1 MAGTEHIPKS
11 PLGGVSAFQC
21 GNCGGQ
27 VELRAPG
34 QTMRAAC
41 THCGSVIDLTNPDFR
56 VISAYKKRLKYKPI
70 IEIGTRGVIEEIE
83 WEVIG
88 FMVRKVLDYPYQWEE
103 YLLFNPYHGF
113 RWLLNQYGHWSFT
126 TPLIDNPAGTSHTVR
141 HEGDVYKA
149 YSSGRAKV
157 IFVFGEFYWE
167 VKRGETVETRDLVK
181 APEMLSLEFD
191 DAGKSWTKSVYLPAN
206 EVQAAFGPGLKL
218 PPKKGIAPHQ
228 PNPFTA
234 RLKSVLPFFIVA
246 VLLVLISQFTIFSGP
261 SQLVSTTMGLSD
273 SAGTEL
279 VSKPFVLEGKTSNVD
294 VQLYASSILN
304 AWMYMG
310 GYLRN
315 LQTNETYPFA
325 LNAEYYTGYE
335 DGERWTEGSKTENQV
350 INLVPGGKYELV
362 AELSHDPHFYEYE
375 ITVRRDVPLFTNFY
389 IVLILITLPILYLVL
404 MQGDFKK
411 KQWADSDYA

>member
-56 VISAYKKRLKYKPI
+56 VIKAYKKRLKYKPI
-70 IEIGTRGVIEEIE
+70 IEIGTRGTIEEIE

-88 FMVRKVLDYPYQWEE
+88 FMVRKVVDYPYQWEE

-126 TPLIDNPAGTSHTVR
+126 TPLVDNPAGSSHAAR
-141 HEGDVYKA
+141 HDGNIYNA
-149 YSSGRAKV
+149 YSSGKAKV
-157 IFVFGEFYWE
+157 MFVFGEFYWE

-191 DAGKSWTKSVYLPAN
+191 DKGKSWTKSVYFPK
-206 EVQAAFGPGLKL
+206 EEIQAIFGPGLKL
-218 PPKKGIAPHQ
+218 PPQKGIAPHQ
-228 PNPFTA
+228 PNPFAA
-234 RLKSVLPFFIVA
+234 RLKSVLPFFIA
-246 VLLVLISQFTIFSGP
+246 AILLVLVSQFTIFSGS
-261 SQLVSTTMGLSD
+261 SQLVSTSIGLSD
-273 SAGTEL
+273 SSGTEL
-279 VSKPFVLEGKTSNVD
+279 VSEPFTLEGKTGNVD
-294 VQLYASSILN
+294 VQLNASSLLN

-315 LQTNETYPFA
+315 RTTNETYPFSI
-325 LNAEYYTGYE
+325 NAEYYTGYE
-335 DGERWTEGSKTENQV
+335 DGERWTEGDKKVSQV
-350 INLVPGGKYELV
+350 INLVPGGEYELV

-375 ITVRRDVPLFTNFY
+375 ITVRRDVPIMTNFY

-404 MQGDFKK
+404 MSNDFKK